1 MAAQRLRQL
10 VALRFTPLS
19 ARYERL
25 ERVERPLEAVDVQ
38 NVQLENVAA
47 LENRRDVAVLVGHQN
62 RRDVL
67 AFEQEKR
74 WIEQILRSYLAPP
87 KSRTDRKSHLCKD
100 LNLARGSS
108 VGITAQNGQMN
119 TRDIQESHCMWEFRT
134 LGRSTHTIR
143 YDSRGHQWRASG
155 GFDIPT
161 WFAKYQ
167 WAMWTACNPKVCV

>member
-74 WIEQILRSYLAPP
+74 
-87 KSRTDRKSHLCKD
+87 
-100 LNLARGSS
+100 
-108 VGITAQNGQMN
+108 
-119 TRDIQESHCMWEFRT
+119 
-134 LGRSTHTIR
+134 
-143 YDSRGHQWRASG
+143 
-155 GFDIPT
+155 
-161 WFAKYQ
+161 
-167 WAMWTACNPKVCV
+167 